1 MDLATIEPGLLAW
14 LSTLT
19 GTALALCVKANAA
32 RPVVQV
38 ALGVDGAGALDLL
51 AARLTA

>member
-32 RPVVQV
+32 RPVVPGP
-38 ALGVDGAGALDLL
+38 LGGRAPLFPGQSA
-51 AARLTA
+51 